1 MSNALFA
8 PGIELAKN
16 WAGQRDAAHE
26 RVIQSRKN
34 SPEKAVA
41 EIRTDESTTDEK
53 VKAWQEREEKVM
65 AALNAEREKINAY
78 IRENLVKVNSDYDET
93 ADVETVKELNGKI
106 VAMRKYME
114 GVGATDED
122 FTEFPESKSL
132 RGAGKGGS
140 GGTGAKR
147 PRLSSIEYSLDNGK
161 TYVDAAPGEDDPTT
175 FSALAGVLRG
185 VTGKKVEV
193 KDLQAAI
200 FQEAGTDDLST
211 KQGQDFSA
219 SVVIGEQNVFIRVG
233 VRAQE
238 DAA

>member
-8 PGIELAKN
+8 PGIELARG
-16 WAGQRDAAHE
+16 WAAQRDAAHE
-26 RVIQSRKN
+26 RIIQSRKN

-41 EIRTDESTTDEK
+41 EIRTDENTTDERI
-53 VKAWQEREEKVM
+53 KAWQEREEKVM
-65 AALNAEREKINAY
+65 AALNAERDKVNAY

-114 GVGATDED
+114 GVGATEED

-175 FSALAGVLRG
+175 FSALANVLRG
-185 VTGKKVEV
+185 VTGHKVEV
-193 KDLQAAI
+193 KSLQSAI
-200 FQEAGTDDLST
+200 FAEAGTDDLST
-211 KQGQDFSA
+211 KQGEDFSA
-219 SVVIGEQNVFIRVG
+219 AVTVGDKNVFIRVG
-233 VRAQE
+233 VRTQE

>member
-8 PGIELAKN
+8 PGIELAKS
-16 WAGQRDAAHE
+16 WATQRDAAHE
-26 RVIQSRKN
+26 RVITSRKN
-34 SPEKAVA
+34 SPEKLVA
-41 EIRTDESTTDEK
+41 EIRTDEATTDEK
-53 VKAWQEREEKVM
+53 IKAWQEREEKVM

-78 IRENLVKVNSDYDET
+78 IREHLLTVNSDYDET

-114 GVGATDED
+114 GVGATEED
-122 FTEFPESKSL
+122 FADFPESKSL
-132 RGAGKGGS
+132 RGTGGNG

-161 TYVDAAPGEDDPTT
+161 SYTDAAPGEDDPTT
-175 FSALAGVLRG
+175 FSALASVLKG
-185 VTGKKVEV
+185 VTGHKVEV
-193 KDLQAAI
+193 KALQAAI

-219 SVVIGEQNVFIRVG
+219 AVTVGEQNVFIRVG
-233 VRAQE
+233 VRVQE